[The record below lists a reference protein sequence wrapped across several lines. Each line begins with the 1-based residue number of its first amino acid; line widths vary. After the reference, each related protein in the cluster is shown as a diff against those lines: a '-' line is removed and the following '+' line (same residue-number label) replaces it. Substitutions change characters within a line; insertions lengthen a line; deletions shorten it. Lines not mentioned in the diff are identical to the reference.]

1 MPIYKYVTEERIDIL
16 QDAHIRFTQPSE
28 FNDPFE
34 LNPYLKSFSDSK
46 FIDEHIDDWGWNED
60 HIDKISEENS
70 KKALKEALNEIKKQ
84 YNVTISEEQIEKV
97 LGIKPQAFIKTH
109 LKETMYR
116 YKPNITRIVRS
127 MLKLETP
134 EDRHIM
140 LPILKNAMN
149 REIGVL
155 SLTEKPCNLLMW
167 AHYANKHKG
176 FVIEFDD
183 NHSFFDQRTKPGE
196 LRGHLIKVRY
206 SKQRPEIILYDPN
219 LSDLENLNNWIN
231 NFLCVKSDH
240 WEYEQE
246 WRMFYTLR
254 ECKNKIKKGTQE
266 ICLIPLPLDCI
277 KGIILGFNMKEE
289 NKHELVDLLKS
300 DKKYSHIK
308 LSQTELDEK
317 EFRLNIIEDDQY

>member
-1 MPIYKYVTEERIDIL
+1 VTEDRIDII
-16 QDAHIRFTQPSE
+16 QNAYIRFTQPSE

-34 LNPYLKSFSDSK
+34 LNPYFKSSGDSK
-46 FIDEHIDDWGWNED
+46 YIDTHKDDLGWDED
-60 HIDKISEENS
+60 HVEKITEE
-70 KKALKEALNEIKKQ
+70 KAKQILEDVLNEMRSQ
-84 YNVTISEEQIEKV
+84 HNQNISEEQMEKV
-97 LGIKPQAFIKTH
+97 IGIKPEEFIKKC
-109 LKETMYR
+109 LKETMYQC
-116 YKPNITRIVRS
+116 KPMITEMVGS

-134 EDRHIM
+134 ESRQFM
-140 LPILKNAMN
+140 LPMLKNAVN

-183 NHSFFDQRTKPGE
+183 KHRFFDQRTNYKE
-196 LRGHLIKVRY
+196 LREHLIKVRY
-206 SKQRPEIILYDPN
+206 SQQRPEFIFFDTN
-219 LSDLENLNNWIN
+219 LSDSENFDNLIN
-231 NFLCVKSDH
+231 NLLCVKSDH

-254 ECKNKIKKGTQE
+254 ECKNKIKKETQE

-277 KGIILGFNMKEE
+277 KGIILGFNMQEE

-308 LSQTELDEK
+308 LFYVELDEK
-317 EFRLNIIEDDQY
+317 EFRLNIIKDDQ

>member
-16 QDAHIRFTQPSE
+16 QNAHIRFTQPSE

-34 LNPYLKSFSDSK
+34 LNPYLKSLSDSK
-46 FIDEHIDDWGWNED
+46 FIDENIDDWGWDEE
-60 HIDKISEENS
+60 HVEKISGE
-70 KKALKEALNEIKKQ
+70 KAKQVLKDVLNGMKDQ
-84 YNVTISEEQIEKV
+84 HNVTTNEEQLENLI
-97 LGIKPQAFIKTH
+97 GIKPALLIKNTLMKMMH
-109 LKETMYR
+109 EH
-116 YKPNITRIVRS
+116 KPIITGYVGS

-134 EDRHIM
+134 ECRQIM

-167 AHYANKHKG
+167 AHYADGYKG

-183 NHSFFDQRTKPGE
+183 KHKFFDQRTKLGE

-206 SKQRPEIILYDPN
+206 SKQRPHFILFDPN
-219 LSDLENLNNWIN
+219 LNDSENLDNWMN
-231 NFLCVKSDH
+231 NFLCVKSEH

-254 ECKNKIKKGTQE
+254 ECKKRITEGDHE
-266 ICLIPLPLDCI
+266 ICLVPIPIECV
-277 KGIILGFNMKEE
+277 KGITLGCNILEE
-289 NKHELVDLLKS
+289 SKQNIIALLKS
-300 DKKYSHIK
+300 NDNYSHIK
-308 LSQTELDEK
+308 LSHIELDEK
-317 EFRLNIIEDDQY
+317 EFRLNIIEDRI

>member
-16 QDAHIRFTQPSE
+16 QNAYIRFTQPSE

-34 LNPYLKSFSDSK
+34 LNPYLKSLSDSK
-46 FIDEHIDDWGWNED
+46 FIDEIIDDWGWDKD

-70 KKALKEALNEIKKQ
+70 KKALKEALDEIKNQ

-97 LGIKPQAFIKTH
+97 IGIKPQAFIKEY
-109 LKETMYR
+109 LKETMYQ
-116 YKPNITRIVRS
+116 YKPIITSMAGS

-134 EDRHIM
+134 RCRQIM
-140 LPILKNAMN
+140 LPMLKNAMN
-149 REIGVL
+149 REIGFL

-167 AHYANKHKG
+167 AHYADGHKG

-183 NHSFFDQRTKPGE
+183 KHKFFDQRTKPGE

-206 SKQRPEIILYDPN
+206 SKQRPHFILFDPN
-219 LSDLENLNNWIN
+219 LNDSENLDNWIN

-246 WRMFYTLR
+246 
-254 ECKNKIKKGTQE
+254 
-266 ICLIPLPLDCI
+266 
-277 KGIILGFNMKEE
+277 
-289 NKHELVDLLKS
+289 
-300 DKKYSHIK
+300 
-308 LSQTELDEK
+308 
-317 EFRLNIIEDDQY
+317 

>member
-16 QDAHIRFTQPSE
+16 QNAHIRFTQPSE

-34 LNPYLKSFSDSK
+34 LNPYLKSLSDSK
-46 FIDEHIDDWGWNED
+46 FIDEIIDDWRWDED

-70 KKALKEALNEIKKQ
+70 KKTLKEALDEIKNQ

-97 LGIKPQAFIKTH
+97 MGIKPQAFIKKH
-109 LKETMYR
+109 LKETMYQ
-116 YKPNITRIVRS
+116 YKPIITSMAGS

-134 EDRHIM
+134 GCRQIM

-167 AHYANKHKG
+167 AHYADGYKG
-176 FVIEFDD
+176 FVIKFDD
-183 NHSFFDQRTKPGE
+183 KHKFFDQRTKPGE

-206 SKQRPEIILYDPN
+206 SKQRPHFILFDPN
-219 LSDLENLNNWIN
+219 LNDSENLDNWMS
-231 NFLCVKSDH
+231 NFLCVKSEH

-254 ECKNKIKKGTQE
+254 ECKKRITEGNHE
-266 ICLIPLPLDCI
+266 ICLVPIPIECV
-277 KGIILGFNMKEE
+277 KGITLGCNILEE
-289 NKHELVDLLKS
+289 SKQNIIALLKS
-300 DKKYSHIK
+300 NDNYSHIK
-308 LSQTELDEK
+308 LSHIELDEK
-317 EFRLNIIEDDQY
+317 EFRLNIIEDRI